1 MLRLKNIVKKYKVAD
16 SEVFALKGINL
27 SFRQNEFVSI
37 LGPSGCGKTTTLNII
52 GGLDKY
58 TEGDLYIGGKSTKN
72 FNDHDW
78 DVYRNHRIGF
88 IFQSYNLIPHQTI
101 LENVE
106 LALTISGVEKKEREI
121 RARKALDKVGLKG
134 QYKKKPNQL
143 SGGQCQRVAIAR
155 ALVNEPDILLADEPT
170 GALDTHTSIQIM
182 ELIKEISKEKLVI
195 MVTHNPELAEKYSTR
210 IVRLL
215 DGELKDD
222 SNPFS
227 EEEEIEECELIK
239 KKQEEA
245 EYDEKKEKKERA
257 KMSLFTAIKL
267 SSRNLYSK
275 FKRTLMVA
283 IAGSIGI
290 VGVSTVLSVSNGIQG
305 YISDM
310 QNDML
315 SGYPVFISSSSFEYA
330 SLLGGQMN
338 TGSTEKLN
346 PNGDLSQA
354 YVNSLVRT
362 LYNMNGI
369 TSTNVITEEY
379 MDFIDKMPSN
389 TCSLVQNIYG
399 DLIAPNLFTSFKTGY
414 NETHMMSVSAIQ
426 ATYASVLKGI
436 EEYKDYANMIS
447 SVDVMTEMPSNADY
461 IASQYD
467 ILYIEDGMTLKDVIE
482 SKEALVAVTNKKTN
496 SLNDL
501 ELAEYGFFDQDVFIN
516 YCLKVGN
523 SPDYIDN
530 GVLELPQTLSY
541 EQIAKKVFTWYPN
554 RTVFKKSGSDDDLG
568 PKYYCSA
575 YADGSLMN
583 DPLIDETYQFNAFTK
598 NDGAVDLNV
607 KCILRLKDELSY
619 GCLLSGGLLYTKA
632 LTDHIREYNKNSQIV
647 LDAKDNDNVL
657 YNIEMG
663 FKYRF
668 DDKSSST
675 CEKTYLSADSS
686 SAILEYVAQFMGG
699 GSNKTIKSYSMQALG
714 GSDYPTSLYFY
725 CKDFK
730 EKDNLLLYLDKW
742 NSNIKG
748 NLYKVDTSGLYV
760 GMKYDENGKE
770 NTVYYYKNVNNDK
783 YFEVILDENGYVT
796 DTKGRKYKFFNTDEG
811 VGFYERIAD
820 RIGKSFLI
828 NDNIEI
834 EGTSLSINP
843 YSLLKYSVLKEEF
856 TSSNIFYN
864 SIKRLYS
871 SNDYIWYY
879 DDRDG
884 FRHYVMRVEKQDY
897 YKINLDAQGNV
908 IVPNDGYQKYAY
920 IHDDVN
926 DKWDFYKYE
935 YNSETGAYSIG
946 TTPVEEE
953 DYDNIYADN
962 HVYSYLNVVKNP
974 EFKIDTDRDGV
985 EEDWMID
992 TKGFYI
998 DLSSLQNMDIS
1009 STGGA
1014 SALLDSFIVDS
1025 TNKILTIRDY
1035 SAFNFYFRA
1044 PLSSIEEERYIFN
1057 YVDVEEETIVDRE
1070 GKTNTHFYLLAKD
1083 ISKYAESNNLDS
1095 ISGIE
1100 NILGDKYL
1108 IEEEGGLKAV
1118 SKAFSDTPL
1127 SLLQLIDNNIIGDE
1141 LQDLSVLTLDDGKKI
1156 NYTDSIGLIMGMVN
1170 DLINIIT
1177 YALVAF
1183 TALSLVVSTVMIG
1196 IITYV
1201 SVVERTKEIGVIR
1214 SLGGRKKDVAHLFNA
1229 ETLIIGFSSGLVG
1242 ILVTY
1247 GLSAL
1252 INVVVG
1258 SMTGIYTIA
1267 SLSPLTAVIM
1277 VVLSVLLTTISGLIP
1292 SRAAAKKDPVVA
1304 LRTE

>member
-16 SEVFALKGINL
+16 SEVLALKGINL
-27 SFRQNEFVSI
+27 SFRQSEFVSI

-58 TEGDLYIGGKSTKN
+58 TEGDLFIGGRSTKN
-72 FNDHDW
+72 FSDHDW

-106 LALTISGVEKKEREI
+106 LALTISGIDKKEREV

-155 ALVNEPDILLADEPT
+155 ALVNEPEILLADEPT
-170 GALDTHTSIQIM
+170 GALDTHTSVQIM
-182 ELIKEISKEKLVI
+182 DLIKEISKEKLVI

-215 DGELKDD
+215 DGELQDD
-222 SNPFS
+222 SNPFT
-227 EEEEIEECELIK
+227 EEEEIAECELNK
-239 KKQEEA
+239 KKLEEA
-245 EYDEKKEKKERA
+245 DYDEKKEKKERA
-257 KMSLFTAIKL
+257 KMSLFTAFKL
-267 SSRNLYSK
+267 SARNLYSK
-275 FKRTLMVA
+275 FKRTMMVA
-283 IAGSIGI
+283 FAGSIGI
-290 VGVSTVLSVSNGIQG
+290 VGVSTVLSVSNGIQT
-305 YISDM
+305 YIGDM

-315 SGYPVFISSSSFEYA
+315 SGYPVFISSSTFEYA
-330 SLLGGQMN
+330 SLLGGQTAPN
-338 TGSTEKLN
+338 NAEKIN
-346 PNGDLSQA
+346 PDGDLSQA

-369 TSTNVITEEY
+369 TSTNEITEEY
-379 MDFIDKMPSN
+379 MEFIDKMPNN

-414 NETHMMSVSAIQ
+414 NEKRIMSVSAIQ
-426 ATYASVLKGI
+426 ATYASVLKSI
-436 EEYKDYANMIS
+436 DEYKDYADMIS

-523 SPDYIDN
+523 SPDYVDN
-530 GVLELPQTLSY
+530 AVLELPKTLTY
-541 EQIAKKVFTWYPN
+541 EQIAEKVFTWYPN
-554 RTVFKKSGSDDDLG
+554 NTVFKKGNEEDDLG
-568 PKYYCSA
+568 PKYYASA

-583 DPLIDETYQFNAFTK
+583 DPIIDDKYQFSAFTK

-632 LTDHIREYNKNSQIV
+632 LTDHMREYNKNSEIV
-647 LDAKDNDNVL
+647 KDAKDNDNTL

-699 GSNKTIKSYSMQALG
+699 GSNKTIKSYTSQALG
-714 GSDYPTSLYFY
+714 GSEYPISLYFY

-730 EKDNLLLYLDKW
+730 EKDDLLKYLDKW
-742 NSNIKG
+742 NANENG
-748 NLYKVDTSGLYV
+748 NLYKIDSSGLYL
-760 GMKYDENGKE
+760 GTKYDENGKE
-770 NTVYYYKNVNNDK
+770 QTIYYYKNENNNK
-783 YFEVILDENGYVT
+783 YFEVVLDENGYVT
-796 DTKGRKYKFFNTDEG
+796 DTKGRKYKFFNTEEG

-820 RIGKSFLI
+820 KLGKAFLI
-828 NDNIEI
+828 NENIEI

-856 TSSNIFYN
+856 TSSNVFYN
-864 SIKRLYS
+864 SIKRLYNT
-871 SNDYIWYY
+871 NDYIWYY

-884 FRHYVMRVEKQDY
+884 FRHYVMKVEKQDY
-897 YKINLDAQGNV
+897 YMINLDAQGNV

-935 YNSETGAYSIG
+935 YDSLTGGYSIG
-946 TTPVEEE
+946 STPLNE
-953 DYDNIYADN
+953 DEYKNVYADDRI
-962 HVYSYLNVVKNP
+962 YSYLNVVKNP
-974 EFKIDTDRDGV
+974 EFKLDSDRDGV
-985 EEDWMID
+985 DETWTID

-998 DLSSLQNMDIS
+998 DLSSLQDMDIS
-1009 STGGA
+1009 STGGL
-1014 SALLDSFIVDS
+1014 SALLDLFNVD
-1025 TNKILTIRDY
+1025 NDKKILTIKDY
-1035 SAFNFYFRA
+1035 SAFNFYFKA

-1057 YVDVEEETIVDRE
+1057 YIDVEEETITDRE
-1070 GKTNTHFYLLAKD
+1070 GVSKTYFYLLAKD

-1100 NILGDKYL
+1100 DILGDKYL
-1108 IEEEGGLKAV
+1108 IEEDGKIKAV
-1118 SKAFSDTPL
+1118 TKNYSDTPL
-1127 SLLQLIDNNIIGDE
+1127 SLSQLIDNNILGE
-1141 LQDLSVLTLDDGKKI
+1141 EEQDLSILTLDDGKKI
-1156 NYTDSIGLIMGMVN
+1156 SYTDSIGLIMGMVN

-1229 ETLIIGFSSGLVG
+1229 ETFIIGLSSGLVG

-1252 INVVVG
+1252 INVIVG
-1258 SMTGIYTIA
+1258 NMTGIYTIA
-1267 SLSPLTAVIM
+1267 SLTPLTAIIM
-1277 VVLSVLLTTISGLIP
+1277 IVLSVLLTTISGLIP